1 MKRMILSFAVILT
14 ALLFLSGCGV
24 GVHSV
29 ASGKEDVA
37 SLVFTDN
44 AIHDIIVTIDGKD
57 YSTQTVKV
65 KVYKPGMNLKN
76 TDLNTIKIE
85 PGQHS
90 VIVKSGDNELF
101 RKRIFVSTG
110 ENKVI
115 NL

>member
-1 MKRMILSFAVILT
+1 
-14 ALLFLSGCGV
+14 
-24 GVHSV
+24 
-29 ASGKEDVA
+29 
-37 SLVFTDN
+37 
-44 AIHDIIVTIDGKD
+44 
-57 YSTQTVKV
+57 
-65 KVYKPGMNLKN
+65 MNIKN
-76 TDLNTIKIE
+76 TVLNTIKIE

>member
-44 AIHDIIVTIDGKD
+44 G
-57 YSTQTVKV
+57 
-65 KVYKPGMNLKN
+65 YKPGMNIKN
-76 TDLNTIKIE
+76 TVLNTIKIE

>member
-1 MKRMILSFAVILT
+1 MKRIILSFAVILT
-14 ALLFLSGCGV
+14 ALLFLPGCGV

-44 AIHDIIVTIDGKD
+44 ARHDIIVTIDGKD

-65 KVYKPGMNLKN
+65 KGYKPGMNIKN
-76 TDLNTIKIE
+76 TTLNTIKIE

-90 VIVKSGDNELF
+90 VIVKSGDEEVF